1 LALWDFGWE
10 STGASVLGA
19 GPDADDPPHPVVKME
34 IPNAAIPASN
44 NDLI

>member
-1 LALWDFGWE
+1 LGLGFGSPSVGPSAL
-10 STGASVLGA
+10 A